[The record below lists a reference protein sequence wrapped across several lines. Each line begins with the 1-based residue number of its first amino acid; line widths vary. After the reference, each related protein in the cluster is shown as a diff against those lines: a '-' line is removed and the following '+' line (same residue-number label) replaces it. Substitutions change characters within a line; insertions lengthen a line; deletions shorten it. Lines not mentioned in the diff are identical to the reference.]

1 MCTVSIKEG
10 QNLPQQHKKRCGKC
24 LESQPTEQKQKNA
37 LPTKMIEKI
46 QNLGTKIG
54 WLLTIPLLK
63 TLLFYLQKLLVD
75 QLC

>member
-10 QNLPQQHKKRCGKC
+10 RNLPQQRKERCGKC
-24 LESQPTEQKQKNA
+24 LESQPTEQKRKRPPN
-37 LPTKMIEKI
+37 KMIEKI

>member
-1 MCTVSIKEG
+1 MLE
-10 QNLPQQHKKRCGKC
+10 RCRKC
-24 LESQPTEQKQKNA
+24 LKSQPTEQREKKRPPN
-37 LPTKMIEKI
+37 KMKI